1 MATWTGV
8 RTRITASVRTTNRM
22 NALLMESMLGK
33 KRALQKL
40 NSSGGEDEVAE
51 NAVENPERDWE
62 FFRNN
67 FSMEAVYKLIAKA
80 IEERLTWDRFGRS
93 YDSWRSLQMAATLAA
108 DIRDRVKRLQHKRH
122 RIVCFLSI
130 IERNNQG
137 LSFRMRHLMD
147 EKMDNF
153 TNLVYERPSYYMVVT
168 LFLVYKE

>member
-1 MATWTGV
+1 MSAWPAV
-8 RTRITASVRTTNRM
+8 RKQITASVRTTNRM

-40 NSSGGEDEVAE
+40 HSTAGEGEEVESATE
-51 NAVENPERDWE
+51 KPKREWE
-62 FFRNN
+62 YFRNN
-67 FSMEAVYKLIAKA
+67 FSMEAVYKLIETA

-93 YDSWRSLQMAATLAA
+93 YDSWRSLQMAETLAA

-122 RIVCFLSI
+122 RIVCLLSI
-130 IERNNQG
+130 VEKQNQG
-137 LSFRMRHLMD
+137 LSFRMRHLLD

-168 LFLVYKE
+168 LFLVYKD